1 MSESDTG
8 AETGEK
14 KKSLFRRMKEGLAR
28 STRNLSDGIT
38 GIFTKRKL
46 DAATLDELE
55 ELLIAA
61 DLGLDAAAAI
71 AEAVGKDRHDKEITP
86 EEIRRVVAD
95 EIAQALK
102 PVERPLAIDTTKKPF
117 VILMTG
123 VNGAGKTTTIGKI
136 GAKLK
141 AEGKSVML
149 AAGDT
154 FRAAAVE
161 QLKVWGSRIGAPVCA
176 TKIGGDAAGL
186 AYEALAR
193 AKDEGTDVLMIDTA
207 GRLQNKADLMAELEK
222 VIRVMRKLDPE
233 APHAALL
240 VLDAT
245 TGQNAVNQVEIFGKV
260 AGITGL
266 VVTKLDGTARGGILV
281 AIARKFGL
289 PVHMIGVGEGI
300 DDLQDFSAEAY
311 AKAITGAA
319 A

>member
-1 MSESDTG
+1 MSETDT
-8 AETGEK
+8 ETGEK
-14 KKSLFRRMKEGLAR
+14 KKSLFQRMKEGLTR
-28 STRNLSDGIT
+28 STKSLSDGVT

-46 DAATLDELE
+46 DAATLEELE
-55 ELLIAA
+55 ELLISA
-61 DLGLDAAAAI
+61 DLGLDAAAAVT
-71 AEAVGKDRHDKEITP
+71 EAVGKDRYDKEVSP
-86 EEIRRVVAD
+86 EEIRVILAG
-95 EIAQALK
+95 EIAKVLK
-102 PVERPLAIDTTKKPF
+102 PVEQPLAIDAAKKPF
-117 VILMTG
+117 VILMAG

-161 QLKVWGSRIGAPVCA
+161 QLKVWGSRIGAPVCS

-193 AKDEGTDVLMIDTA
+193 AKEEGTDVLMIDTA

-311 AKAITGAA
+311 ARAITGAA

>member
-1 MSESDTG
+1 MSETDT
-8 AETGEK
+8 ETGEK
-14 KKSLFRRMKEGLAR
+14 KKSLFQRMKEGLTR
-28 STRNLSDGIT
+28 STRSLSDGIT
-38 GIFTKRKL
+38 GIFTKKKL
-46 DAATLDELE
+46 DAATLEELE

-61 DLGLDAAAAI
+61 DLGLDAAAAVT
-71 AEAVGKDRHDKEITP
+71 EAVGKDRYDKEVSP
-86 EEIRRVVAD
+86 EEIRTILAS
-95 EIAQALK
+95 EIAKVLK
-102 PVERPLAIDTTKKPF
+102 PVEQPLAIDGAKRPF
-117 VILMTG
+117 VILMAG

-161 QLKVWGSRIGAPVCA
+161 QLKVWGARIGAPVCS
-176 TKIGGDAAGL
+176 TKVGGDAAGL

-193 AKDEGTDVLMIDTA
+193 AKEEGTDVLMIDTA

-233 APHAALL
+233 APHAAIL

-245 TGQNAVNQVEIFGKV
+245 TGQNAVSQVEIFGKM

-300 DDLQDFSAEAY
+300 DDLQTFSAEAY
-311 AKAITGAA
+311 ARAITGAN
-319 A
+319 

>member
-1 MSESDTG
+1 MSKS
-8 AETGEK
+8 ETNGETVE
-14 KKSLFRRMKEGLAR
+14 KKSLFRRMKEGLTR
-28 STRNLSDGIT
+28 STKTLSDGIT
-38 GIFTKRKL
+38 GIFTKKKL
-46 DAATLDELE
+46 DAATLEELE
-55 ELLIAA
+55 DLLISA
-61 DLGLDAAAAI
+61 DLGLDAAAAVT
-71 AEAVGKDRHDKEITP
+71 EAVGKDRYNKEVSP
-86 EEIRRVVAD
+86 EEVREILAG
-95 EIAQALK
+95 EIAGVLK
-102 PVERPLAIDTTKKPF
+102 PVEKPLVIDATKKPF

-161 QLKVWGSRIGAPVCA
+161 QLKIWGERIGAPVCA

-193 AKDEGTDVLMIDTA
+193 AREEGTDVLMIDTA

-222 VIRVMRKLDPE
+222 VIRVIRKLDTE
-233 APHAALL
+233 TPHATLL

-245 TGQNAVNQVEIFGKV
+245 TGQNAVNQVEIFGQV

-266 VVTKLDGTARGGILV
+266 VMTKLDGTARGGILV

-289 PVHMIGVGEGI
+289 PVHLIGVGEGI
-300 DDLQDFSAEAY
+300 DDLQTFNADAY
-311 AKAITGAA
+311 ARAITGAK
-319 A
+319 

>member
-1 MSESDTG
+1 MSETDT
-8 AETGEK
+8 ETGEK
-14 KKSLFRRMKEGLAR
+14 KKSLFQRMKEGLTR
-28 STRNLSDGIT
+28 STKSLSDGVT

-46 DAATLDELE
+46 DAATLEELE
-55 ELLIAA
+55 ELLISA
-61 DLGLDAAAAI
+61 DLGLDAAAAVT
-71 AEAVGKDRHDKEITP
+71 EAVGKDRYDKEVSP
-86 EEIRRVVAD
+86 EEIRVILAG
-95 EIAQALK
+95 EIAKVLK
-102 PVERPLAIDTTKKPF
+102 PVEQPLAIDAAKKPF
-117 VILMTG
+117 VILMAG

-161 QLKVWGSRIGAPVCA
+161 QLKVWGSRIGAPVCS

-193 AKDEGTDVLMIDTA
+193 AKEEGTDVLMIDTA

>member
-1 MSESDTG
+1 MSET
-8 AETGEK
+8 ETGEK
-14 KKSLFRRMKEGLAR
+14 KKSLFQRMKEGLTR
-28 STRNLSDGIT
+28 STKSLSDGIT
-38 GIFTKRKL
+38 GIFTKKKL
-46 DAATLDELE
+46 DAATLEELE

-61 DLGLDAAAAI
+61 DLGLDAAAAVT
-71 AEAVGKDRHDKEITP
+71 EAVGRDRYDKEVSP
-86 EEIRRVVAD
+86 EEIRNILAS
-95 EIAQALK
+95 EIAKVLK
-102 PVERPLAIDTTKKPF
+102 PVERPLEIDATKKPF
-117 VILMTG
+117 VLLMAG

-161 QLKVWGSRIGAPVCA
+161 QLKVWGSRIGAPVCS
-176 TKIGGDAAGL
+176 TKVGGDAAGL

-193 AKDEGTDVLMIDTA
+193 AKEEGTDVLMIDTA

-233 APHAALL
+233 APHAAIL

-300 DDLQDFSAEAY
+300 DDLQTFSAEAY
-311 AKAITGAA
+311 ARAITGAN
-319 A
+319 